1 MVNEIVELALEKYPS
16 NTDILEIRLTKLI
29 ETDKQAAYEL
39 FKQNAN
45 NVSRCLWFTMVQNYS
60 NEPQLKDMFNM
71 VFEDS
76 SFCSKEIKKE
86 LGNEYLLWLSKNKSL
101 NDVRNAY
108 NKLVMNNDCDAS
120 LCKTLVTIETKQV
133 KMDVTKIRQHF
144 TVACMQFGKT
154 DIGI

>member
-1 MVNEIVELALEKYPS
+1 MELALEKYPS
-16 NTDILEIRLTKLI
+16 NTDILELRLTKLI

-45 NVSRCLWFTMVQNYS
+45 KVSRCLWFTMVQNYS
-60 NEPQLKDMFNM
+60 NEPQLKEIFNM

-108 NKLVMNNDCDAS
+108 NKLIMNSDCDAS
-120 LCKTLVTIETKQV
+120 LCKTLVTIETKQE

-154 DIGI
+154 DIGT